1 MKPVHVRLGNAVG
14 WLLVPMAALM
24 QLVGLQRPMFGPT
37 LPAPELIGYVAITAV
52 TAPWVV
58 ARRRELTGAALV
70 VGGAFA
76 LLVAYGAVGVVL
88 RPAPTVVTSEEHVIP
103 WYALAYPLASALFA
117 MTAAF
122 GLVMAVERH
131 ARMRVF
137 VAAGAAMLVAGA
149 VSWPSQVGIHRS
161 WRFATGMAGSAT
173 IHVALL
179 VVAAAA
185 IGWFLTDRRRW
196 LGLVVGA
203 GAAFAFLATGSR
215 AGLVSLVV
223 LGALVLLVGG
233 SSGLGR
239 RVRVLGV
246 AGLAV
251 IAGVALLVFPELQ
264 RMVQFSDPLRAT
276 NLASALDGWLS
287 TPVNT
292 MFGVGYGQVW
302 PWYAFDADIVAA
314 PGARMVTSPFGEV
327 LLSPHSTLLAVAT
340 ELGLV
345 GLLAAGALVVAL
357 VLAVRPRAG
366 RAGVSV
372 LGAAVVACLASFLFD
387 TYLLKNFGVS
397 FWWWAA
403 VALVCLVPP
412 EERAV
417 GANG

>member
-1 MKPVHVRLGNAVG
+1 MKPVQVRLGNAVG

-58 ARRRELTGAALV
+58 ARRRELTGTALV
-70 VGGAFA
+70 VGGASAF
-76 LLVAYGAVGVVL
+76 LVAFAAVGVIL

-122 GLVMAVERH
+122 GLVMAAERR
-131 ARMRVF
+131 ARTRVF
-137 VAAGAAMLVAGA
+137 VAAGAAMMVAGA

-185 IGWFLTDRRRW
+185 IGWFLEDRRRW
-196 LGLVVGA
+196 LGLAVGA

-223 LGALVLLVGG
+223 FGALVLLVGG
-233 SSGLGR
+233 SGR
-239 RVRVLGV
+239 GKRVRVLGV
-246 AGLAV
+246 AALAV
-251 IAGVALLVFPELQ
+251 IAGVALLVFPELR

-287 TPVNT
+287 TPINT
-292 MFGVGYGQVW
+292 VFGVGYGQVW
-302 PWYAFDADIVAA
+302 PWYAFDTDMVAA

-372 LGAAVVACLASFLFD
+372 LGPAVIACLASFLFD

-403 VALVCLVPP
+403 VALVCLAPR
-412 EERAV
+412 EERMV
-417 GANG
+417 GADG